1 MTNRNELVSTL
12 IAGALSILLL
22 STLVDLWQIHTDL
35 ETAADR
41 QRTMIDGNAKIETQ
55 LDALAKGLNQLAQT
69 GNVNAQHIV
78 ATLKQNGVNIK
89 STGGGA

>member
-12 IAGALSILLL
+12 IAGSLSILLL
-22 STLVDLWQIHTDL
+22 STLFDLWQIHTDL
-35 ETAADR
+35 EATADR
-41 QRTMIDGNAKIETQ
+41 QRTMVDGNAKIETQ
-55 LDALAKGLNQLAQT
+55 LDTLAKGLNQLAQS

-89 STGGGA
+89 STGGGT